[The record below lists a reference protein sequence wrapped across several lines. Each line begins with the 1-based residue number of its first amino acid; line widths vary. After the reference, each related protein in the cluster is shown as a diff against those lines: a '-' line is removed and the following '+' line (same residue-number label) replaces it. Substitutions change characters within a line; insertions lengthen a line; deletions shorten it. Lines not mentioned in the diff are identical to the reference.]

1 METPVQLP
9 DLAALQT
16 ILKLRGFKVSR
27 VKVPKSGPTAFGR
40 RHYCLIILS
49 IGDSKVHYGDHI
61 LHLDGVYLLIANSQV
76 PYATEILSENQTG
89 YSCVFTENFIQ
100 SLARLESLRESPLF
114 NVSAPPAFKLDAGQ
128 QVRFTDILETM
139 VAKEATDYVYK
150 DDLMRTYIQLIIH
163 EALQLRP
170 ADHFTQYNN
179 ATLRV
184 ATRFMEMLERQFPV
198 ENLHTPL
205 SLKTA
210 QDYASHLHIHV
221 NYLNRAVKEMTGKST
236 TTLISE
242 RITAEA
248 ISLLRYTDWSIND
261 IAYALGFEYPNYF
274 SLHFKKATGHTPSSY
289 RIR

>member
-1 METPVQLP
+1 M
-9 DLAALQT
+9 
-16 ILKLRGFKVSR
+16 
-27 VKVPKSGPTAFGR
+27 
-40 RHYCLIILS
+40 
-49 IGDSKVHYGDHI
+49 
-61 LHLDGVYLLIANSQV
+61 
-76 PYATEILSENQTG
+76 
-89 YSCVFTENFIQ
+89 
-100 SLARLESLRESPLF
+100 
-114 NVSAPPAFKLDAGQ
+114 
-128 QVRFTDILETM
+128 RFTDIFETM
-139 VAKEATDYVYK
+139 IAKEATDYVYK

-163 EALQLRP
+163 EALQLCP

-210 QDYASHLHIHV
+210 QDYVSHLHIHV

-248 ISLLRYTDWSIND
+248 ISLLRYTDWSINE

>member
-100 SLARLESLRESPLF
+100 PLACLESLRESPLF
-114 NVSAPPAFKLDAGQ
+114 KVSAPPAFKLDAG
-128 QVRFTDILETM
+128 
-139 VAKEATDYVYK
+139 
-150 DDLMRTYIQLIIH
+150 
-163 EALQLRP
+163 
-170 ADHFTQYNN
+170 
-179 ATLRV
+179 
-184 ATRFMEMLERQFPV
+184 
-198 ENLHTPL
+198 
-205 SLKTA
+205 
-210 QDYASHLHIHV
+210 
-221 NYLNRAVKEMTGKST
+221 
-236 TTLISE
+236 
-242 RITAEA
+242 
-248 ISLLRYTDWSIND
+248 
-261 IAYALGFEYPNYF
+261 
-274 SLHFKKATGHTPSSY
+274 
-289 RIR
+289 